1 LQTTRKPE
9 PPSTRNFTPKMPSSS
24 KMTSGNFRTSSYV
37 LGEGNTIKIHY
48 YRSQPSKSEE
58 TEQARRMP
66 ILLLHGYPQT
76 SFMWKEVVREM
87 SGQYDLVVP
96 DLRGQLQR

>member
-1 LQTTRKPE
+1 
-9 PPSTRNFTPKMPSSS
+9 MPSSS